1 MIVLGL
7 DMSSKSSAYS
17 IFDGKEL
24 VEYALWKIPDDITDW
39 RERIL
44 WMGKRLDECIKM
56 HKIDKIYCEDVP
68 LIMNNPQT
76 LKILSAL
83 QGVVLGVVAS
93 NDMEVEFISVSKWRS
108 DIGLF
113 KGSRDKM
120 GREEMKKSSIEY
132 ANKTFELNLI
142 WKSPTSKFNE
152 DDLADSANIAWSQI
166 APQEKKTINKKK
178 FKI

>member
-1 MIVLGL
+1 MTLGL

-17 IFDGKEL
+17 IFDGEKL
-24 VEYALWKIPDDITDW
+24 VEYALWKIPDDIIDW

-44 WMGKRLDECIKM
+44 WMGKQLNDCIRT
-56 HKIDKIYCEDVP
+56 HNIDKIYCEDVP

-83 QGVVLGVVAS
+83 QGVIIGVVAS
-93 NDMEVEFISVSKWRS
+93 NDLLVEFINVSKWRS

-113 KGSRDKM
+113 KGTRDKM

-132 ANKTFELNLI
+132 ANETFGLKLI
-142 WKSPTSKFNE
+142 WKSPTSKFNM
-152 DDLADSANIAWSQI
+152 DDLSDAINVAWSQI
-166 APQEKKTINKKK
+166 HKKKTK